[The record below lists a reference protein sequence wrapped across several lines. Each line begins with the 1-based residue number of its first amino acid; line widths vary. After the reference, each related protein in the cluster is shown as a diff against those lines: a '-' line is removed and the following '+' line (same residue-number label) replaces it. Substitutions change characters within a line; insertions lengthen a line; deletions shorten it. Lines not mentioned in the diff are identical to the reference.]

1 MTLNNFIEAIAGKLA
16 GVWPDRK
23 VYVDEIPKDADGQ
36 FFVGIIESGQEAH
49 LDRRRKRSIQI
60 EVLYF
65 LKSKE
70 NMEFNAWAEEMYDQF
85 ETLTVKETD
94 QKTRTIRLTN
104 QRARPDKNA
113 RVYQFTFDAD
123 FFFVLTPAELHAVR
137 SVQSADIR
145 HFRLHVSYPVPVA
158 LPVRCIRCR
167 LPGRHHPGAELPL
180 GKGHCRRYAADF
192 LLCRQPDGR

>member
-123 FFFVLTPAELHAVR
+123 FFFVLTPAEIPFINRMIRRWFPKGTDFGQVPKKAIQAVEDWLNAYPR
-137 SVQSADIR
+137 EILGFRSADEV
-145 HFRLHVSYPVPVA
+145 FAEGLAA
-158 LPVRCIRCR
+158 L
-167 LPGRHHPGAELPL
+167 G
-180 GKGHCRRYAADF
+180 
-192 LLCRQPDGR
+192 

>member
-94 QKTRTIRLTN
+94 QKTRTIHLTN
-104 QRARPDKNA
+104 QRARPNKNA

-123 FFFVLTPAELHAVR
+123 FFFVLTPRGSGL
-137 SVQSADIR
+137 DNDT
-145 HFRLHVSYPVPVA
+145 
-158 LPVRCIRCR
+158 
-167 LPGRHHPGAELPL
+167 PGRES
-180 GKGHCRRYAADF
+180 
-192 LLCRQPDGR
+192 

>member
-123 FFFVLTPAELHAVR
+123 FFFVLTPAESPSWKTWDKR
-137 SVQSADIR
+137 RKSNNGNR
-145 HFRLHVSYPVPVA
+145 KEEG
-158 LPVRCIRCR
+158 
-167 LPGRHHPGAELPL
+167 PGRRPGGGTDLH
-180 GKGHCRRYAADF
+180 KGTTG
-192 LLCRQPDGR
+192 QIENPEPSP